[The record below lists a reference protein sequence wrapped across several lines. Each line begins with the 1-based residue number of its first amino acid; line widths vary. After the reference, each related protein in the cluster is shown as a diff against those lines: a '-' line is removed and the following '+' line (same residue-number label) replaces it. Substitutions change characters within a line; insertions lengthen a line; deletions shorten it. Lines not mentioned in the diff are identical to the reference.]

1 MKRFKSRKGI
11 GIISLLSITILVD
24 LIVFFFLYKAETYEL
39 IILLKFLLFFINIFQ
54 FYYILSYSTLKYNV
68 DDESINISLLFGL
81 KKIKIPFNEIDM
93 YDKTKGILKGV
104 RLSGYGTNHFAIGK
118 SIIDK
123 IGTTYM
129 FVTSNKN
136 VFYLKKKDICYALSP
151 DDNEA
156 FEDILKNKGIVLSK
170 WNFKVKNSSDIFKDK
185 IFLMLLIFTSIIIIA
200 ITINPLMYYI
210 KNKLPVVMPI
220 SFNKYF
226 IPVKQ
231 GTSRQFVFRQ
241 MTYGALNMVIF
252 ICMYYASFFC
262 AKYDK
267 KSKYNFIFISLV
279 ISMIFLIFQIK
290 ILLSYGLK

>member
-39 IILLKFLLFFINIFQ
+39 IILLKFLLVFINIFQ

-81 KKIKIPFNEIDM
+81 KKIKIPFNEVDM

-118 SIIDK
+118 SIVDK
-123 IGTTYM
+123 IGITYM

-156 FEDILKNKGIVLSK
+156 FEDILKNKGIIFSK
-170 WNFKVKNSSDIFKDK
+170 WNFKAKNSSDIFKDK
-185 IFLMLLIFTSIIIIA
+185 IFLMLLIFTSIIIII

-226 IPVKQ
+226 IPVEQ

-267 KSKYNFIFISLV
+267 KSKYKFIFISLV